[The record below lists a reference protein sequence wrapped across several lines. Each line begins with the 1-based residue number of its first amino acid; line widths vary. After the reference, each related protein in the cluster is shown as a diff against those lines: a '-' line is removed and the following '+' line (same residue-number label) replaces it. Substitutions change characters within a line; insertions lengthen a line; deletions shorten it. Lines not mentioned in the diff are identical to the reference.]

1 MATLA
6 TTWNVVLALAGPELV
21 DTTPFDPIVGGTPTE
36 EGAFDDVVRIE
47 LPSGYTCSGVVV
59 APRVVLTAA
68 HCVDELRAAD
78 TLRVHYGAFAGE
90 HPPIDAVELGSH
102 PDYTDD
108 PTAED
113 IFDYGFVELGTD
125 FMVPGGFVPPITT
138 QDEWDEAMVEGREVT
153 LVGFGTTAQ
162 DLADGGTKR
171 EVATT
176 IHRFSELGLELYA
189 GGAGQDTCGGD
200 SGGPLYVRLGN
211 GELRLAGITSRGPQ
225 PCGAGG
231 WYGAPYPALCWLD
244 EHTDA
249 GLSDPS
255 CNTCDCLDTKPPGD
269 GGCAIVGR
277 VQAPSAWLLFVGLLG
292 LSQRSRALCG
302 RATPKWSLERRVH

>member
-1 MATLA
+1 MGTLA
-6 TTWNVVLALAGPELV
+6 AAWSLVLALASPALV

-36 EGAFDDVVRIE
+36 PGEFDDVVRIQ
-47 LPSGYTCSGVVV
+47 LPTGYACSGVVV

-78 TLRVHYGAFAGE
+78 TLRVHYGAFVGE
-90 HPPIDAVELGSH
+90 YPSIATTEFGAH
-102 PDYTDD
+102 PDYTGD
-108 PTAED
+108 PTGED

-125 FMVPGGFVPPITT
+125 FTVPGGFVPPITT
-138 QDEWDEAMVEGREVT
+138 QDEWDEAMVDGREVT
-153 LVGFGTTAQ
+153 LVGFGATAQ
-162 DLADGGTKR
+162 DRDDEGTKR
-171 EVATT
+171 VVTAT
-176 IHRFSELGLELYA
+176 IDRFSDRGLEFYA

-200 SGGPLYVRLGN
+200 SGGPVYVRMDN
-211 GELRLAGITSRGPQ
+211 GELRLAGITSRGPE

-269 GGCAIVGR
+269 GGCAIGGTR
-277 VQAPSAWLLFVGLLG
+277 APSAWLLLVGLLG
-292 LSQRSRALCG
+292 LRRG
-302 RATPKWSLERRVH
+302 RHPGGW